1 MVMTLYVSNN
11 DGIKRFVEQIS
22 NYKDMQSSLKLTQN
36 IDVAGRYGAT
46 KSINSKDLTREQV
59 DKNCE
64 NA

>member
-1 MVMTLYVSNN
+1 MYQIMTGEKDMLNRSVT
-11 DGIKRFVEQIS
+11 
-22 NYKDMQSSLKLTQN
+22 KDMQSSLKLTQN

-46 KSINSKDLTREQV
+46 KSINSKNLTREQV